1 MNATLPT
8 LLVQDIMVTKVF
20 RVTPE
25 MKLWEVAEL
34 LIKKRISGSPVVDQN
49 DHVLAVLGE
58 GDTLRL
64 AAEHGLEATVAE
76 CLPHLPPIKSII
88 TLKKEAKFLEA
99 YRLFLKHRVHRIPI
113 VDGNGRLHGLLTRSQ
128 VLVLFVESHYG
139 KKIERQPA

>member
-1 MNATLPT
+1 MNQPLPK

-20 RVTPE
+20 RITPE

-34 LIKKRISGSPVVDQN
+34 FIKKHISGSPVVDQN
-49 DHVLAVLGE
+49 DHVLSVLGE

-64 AAEHGLEATVAE
+64 AAEYGLDATVAE
-76 CLPHLPPIKSII
+76 CLAHMPDLKAMV
-88 TLKKEAKFLEA
+88 TLKKEATFLEA

-128 VLVLFVESHYG
+128 VLILFVESHYG
-139 KKIERQPA
+139 KKIQRQPA